1 VSALAK
7 TRTGIIAHNGFV
19 QLGPRVTVSFHRTLR
34 VPEDGGSYPLPPSFG
49 RLQLYACA
57 DYKGSFPESWNQSG
71 SFFIPLYQREAL
83 WLGFDGESWHP
94 TALVIGA
101 DGVNV
106 ITGQPWDAP
115 LAGVP
120 QNYVVV
126 PDQPWLD
133 GIRTRVG
140 LVRQFVAMPLGGG
153 FTLTEQVGRRS
164 AHNGI
169 QLRVH
174 EAKPGRFPDEAP
186 MCSDLGAPLM
196 MRSPSYAMGI
206 GAGGTIT
213 QKIYPDTYG
222 FGTWERDGTSSAQI
236 YLINSE
242 QFSSITGEG
251 PPPST
256 ISAADYTKSGFPWFE
271 LWDAER
277 GDLGSQSVL
286 EDVKSIGTVAASK
299 GLSRQEPAIHVPK
312 NQIKKVRRSKAPRSR
327 TRQ

>member
-1 VSALAK
+1 MAEGIRCRQVSGACSFTHA
-7 TRTGIIAHNGFV
+7 RTI
-19 QLGPRVTVSFHRTLR
+19 RTVC
-34 VPEDGGSYPLPPSFG
+34 PN
-49 RLQLYACA
+49 
-57 DYKGSFPESWNQSG
+57 SWTQSN

-94 TALVIGA
+94 TALVVGA

-115 LAGVP
+115 LAGAP

-133 GIRTRVG
+133 GIRTRIG
-140 LVRQFVAMPLGGG
+140 LVRQFVAMPLGRG
-153 FTLTEQVGRRS
+153 FTLAEQVGQRS

-186 MCSDLGAPLM
+186 VRSNLDAPLM
-196 MRSPSYAMGI
+196 MRSPIHSAMGI
-206 GAGGTIT
+206 GAGGTIV
-213 QKIYPDTYG
+213 QKIYPDLYG
-222 FGTWERDGTSSAQI
+222 FDTWESDGPPPAQI
-236 YLINSE
+236 YIVNTE
-242 QFSSITGEG
+242 QFSWITGEA
-251 PPPST
+251 PPPPT
-256 ISAADYTKSGFPWFE
+256 ISAADYTKRGFPWLE

-286 EDVKSIGTVAASK
+286 EHVKSIGAIGTSSND
-299 GLSRQEPAIHVPK
+299 LSSPEPAIHIPK
-312 NQIKKVRRSKAPRSR
+312 NQIKKIRRPKAPRPR
-327 TRQ
+327 TSKPAFPG